1 MELDYNLIKSE
12 QFKISNWSGGTS
24 TELCIYPEN
33 SEYQNRD
40 FTWRISSATVD
51 LETSK
56 FTVLSDYERIIM
68 VLKGKLILVHD
79 ESDLIILN
87 ELDQYKFD
95 GNANTD
101 SKGKVT
107 DFNLMMRKE
116 SCVGK
121 VEVIQLDSKTTLSTI
136 IDEEKVE
143 EYDLSTD
150 IYYNIK
156 GKIRISI
163 NESKTIILDNK
174 DILIVNKEN
183 KTQLT
188 LFECY
193 NSYEEEAIII
203 KSSVFFNK
211 Q

>member
-1 MELDYNLIKSE
+1 MELDYNLIKKE
-12 QFKISNWSGGTS
+12 QFKTSKWSGGTT

-56 FTVLSDYERIIM
+56 FTTLSDYDRIIM
-68 VLKGKLILVHD
+68 VLKGKLVLQHD
-79 ESDLIILN
+79 EGDSITLN

-95 GNANTD
+95 GNANTE

-107 DFNLMMRKE
+107 DFNLMMRKGT
-116 SCVGK
+116 CVGK
-121 VEVIQLDSKTTLSTI
+121 VEVIQLDPKTTLSTI
-136 IDEEKVE
+136 FDEEEVE

-163 NESKTIILDNK
+163 NESKTIMLDNK
-174 DILIVNKEN
+174 DILILNKEN
-183 KTQLT
+183 KKQST

-211 Q
+211 K